1 MDRFKGKTAR
11 PFTLDHGDAHGTFDH
26 SSPAPPPG
34 SVMGQ
39 PACSPARA
47 TGHRHRAQRGPDS
60 ENGRSV
66 AAETKQVFTLLVT
79 NKLRRRKNGRKY
91 LNNRS
96 KYWAWE
102 RDCPTVRIEKRNK
115 KVILFCRN
123 QARAEAAKKDLEE
136 KTGKKIFEI
145 IIGDVTDANSVR
157 KAVEEIKEPID
168 AIVLNAGGVIGKT
181 AAKSTPSGMNQL
193 AATNILGH
201 VDLVE
206 ELIKRDKLRKT
217 VLAVSAEAVP
227 GVKMLGVKRVSMR
240 TSSVDEFA
248 AVLDGSYFGKKF
260 NALQAYAYVKYA
272 ETMWT
277 LSMARKYPK
286 LKFIVVSPGNTKGTQ
301 APNSLPPPMRFMLKY
316 VMMPIVFPLMG
327 GMVHT
332 LEVGAKRFV
341 DAISDER
348 YKSGVFYASKEG
360 KLSGDMV
367 DQSTFFTD
375 LKNTSFQDNA
385 NEAIHHFI
393 N

>member
-1 MDRFKGKTAR
+1 MKNLNESILITGANIGLGKETAR
-11 PFTLDHGDAHGTFDH
+11 QLAMK
-26 SSPAPPPG
+26 S
-34 SVMGQ
+34 
-39 PACSPARA
+39 
-47 TGHRHRAQRGPDS
+47 
-60 ENGRSV
+60 
-66 AAETKQVFTLLVT
+66 ETK
-79 NKLRRRKNGRKY
+79 R
-91 LNNRS
+91 
-96 KYWAWE
+96 
-102 RDCPTVRIEKRNK
+102 
-115 KVILFCRN
+115 VILFCRN
-123 QARAEAAKKDLEE
+123 RARAEAAKKDLEE

-145 IIGDVTDANSVR
+145 VIGDVMDATSVR

-168 AIVLNAGGVIGKT
+168 AVVLNAGGVIGKT
-181 AAKSTPSGMNQL
+181 AANSTPSGMNQL
-193 AATNILGH
+193 AATNILGN
-201 VDLVE
+201 VILVE

-248 AVLDGSYFGKKF
+248 AVLDGSYFGNKF

-301 APNSLPPPMRFMLKY
+301 APDSLPPAMRFMLKN
-316 VMMPIVFPLMG
+316 VMMPVVFPLMG

-332 LEVGAKRFV
+332 LDVGAKRFV

-348 YKSGVFYASKEG
+348 YKSGVFYASREG

-375 LKNTSFQDNA
+375 LRNTSFQDNA

-393 N
+393 K